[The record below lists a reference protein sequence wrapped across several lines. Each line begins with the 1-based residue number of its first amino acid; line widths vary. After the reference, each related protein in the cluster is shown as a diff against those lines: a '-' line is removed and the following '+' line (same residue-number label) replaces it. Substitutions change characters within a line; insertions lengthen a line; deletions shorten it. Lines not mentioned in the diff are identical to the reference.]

1 MNAHRIPTRIARG
14 LSLIRQEA
22 TRLESA
28 RFDGNS
34 FEAKMAVKTIKE
46 ECEHLR
52 QFVGLLV
59 EKSDVTVE

>member
-22 TRLESA
+22 ARLDSA
-28 RFDGNS
+28 RLDGNA
-34 FEAKMAVKTIKE
+34 FEVKMSIKTIKD

-59 EKSDVTVE
+59 EKSDATIE